1 MIWTFLLAVLVSVYR
16 IRRNLFSK
24 GDVVLWSLF
33 LLSILFVQLLLYAEN
48 FVFKTDLR
56 YLKPSFVL
64 LWPICVWPFSQAL
77 RKYRKLKYLFLAIFI
92 VAFGVNAFRVIKHN
106 FGIGNRSRK
115 TLVSAWAA
123 DIINKDWTGPRKDD
137 KLEWSVLEYNT
148 MARPI
153 ISCASSYRSIAY
165 LTGGRIYSPEIGGK
179 NEVDY
184 YLIEN
189 ESPPPKSQLIGEYV
203 FKKRRFRLYR
213 TSLSFMKKEG
223 KDGAVR

>member
-1 MIWTFLLAVLVSVYR
+1 MA
-16 IRRNLFSK
+16 
-24 GDVVLWSLF
+24 
-33 LLSILFVQLLLYAEN
+33 
-48 FVFKTDLR
+48 
-56 YLKPSFVL
+56 YL
-64 LWPICVWPFSQAL
+64 C
-77 RKYRKLKYLFLAIFI
+77 LAIFSS
-92 VAFGVNAFRVIKHN
+92 VAKISKTKISIFSN
-106 FGIGNRSRK
+106 FHSCIRCECIPCNRSRK

-213 TSLSFMKKEG
+213 TSLSFIRKEG